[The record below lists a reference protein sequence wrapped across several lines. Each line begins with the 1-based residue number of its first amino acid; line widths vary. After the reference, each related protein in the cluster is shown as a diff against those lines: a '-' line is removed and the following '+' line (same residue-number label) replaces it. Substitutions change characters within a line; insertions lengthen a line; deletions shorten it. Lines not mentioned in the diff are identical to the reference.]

1 MIVTFEPVL
10 ALLSVA
16 VAVLGAMSALA
27 LTVRLEER
35 GVRPWQR
42 KLALAN
48 GGLSLGATLW
58 STHVIAAAAVKS
70 PALVT
75 RGAVGIDTATAVAM
89 AVVAAWIG
97 FYVAGV
103 RRYKAIGILAGGI
116 VLGLGVSRLLHP
128 AVWDM
133 AGCATQCDPALVAAW
148 VGPVAAVA
156 VVAMW
161 LAFAGRAA
169 WRMLAAGLVLGG
181 AIVWVAYAAMVR
193 ADAIPIGGMAER
205 SAALLSEHPVAII
218 IAVCIALLSASNFVF
233 RGMVA
238 KDRMTVEQ
246 IELVQQTY
254 RGVERAGG
262 EVADLFY
269 QRLFEI
275 APELRDLFPADLS
288 DQKDKLLAVLA
299 SAILNLHKIESVTPV
314 IRDLGRRHVYY
325 GVEPAHYRPV
335 GEALVWA
342 IERVLGAGFTPA
354 AKEAWIAAYT
364 TLSKVM
370 TDAAAE
376 VAPHGRRLA
385 A

>member
-10 ALLSVA
+10 ALLSIG
-16 VAVLGAMSALA
+16 VAVLGALSALA

-35 GVRPWQR
+35 GVQSWQR
-42 KLALAN
+42 YLALAN
-48 GGLSLGATLW
+48 GGLSFGATLW
-58 STHVIAAAAVKS
+58 STHFIAAAAVNT
-70 PALVT
+70 PAFAA
-75 RGAVGIDTATAVAM
+75 RGAVGIDTATAIGV

-97 FYVAGV
+97 FYLAGV
-103 RRYKAIGILAGGI
+103 RRFKAVGILIGGV
-116 VLGLGVSRLLHP
+116 VLGLGMSRLLYP
-128 AVWDM
+128 ALWDI
-133 AGCATQCDPALVAAW
+133 AGCSAQCDPSVVAAW
-148 VGPVAAVA
+148 VGLPVFAT

-161 LAFAGRAA
+161 LAFAGRGA
-169 WRMLAAGLVLGG
+169 WRMLAAGLVQGC
-181 AIVWVAYAAMVR
+181 AVVWVAYAAMVR
-193 ADAIPIGGMAER
+193 ADAVPIGAMAER
-205 SAALLSEHPVAII
+205 SASLLGEHPVAIV
-218 IAVCIALLSASNFVF
+218 IAICIALLSASNFVF
-233 RGMVA
+233 RGMVS
-238 KDRMTVEQ
+238 KDSMTIEQ

-275 APELRDLFPADLS
+275 APQLRDLFPADLS

-299 SAILNLHKIESVTPV
+299 SAVLNLHKIESVTPV

-342 IERVLGAGFTPA
+342 VERVLGDDFTPA
-354 AKEAWIAAYT
+354 AKDAWVSAYK
-364 TLSKVM
+364 TLTKVM

-376 VAPHGRRLA
+376 VAPQRRRLA

>member
-10 ALLSVA
+10 ALLSVI

-70 PALVT
+70 PALAT

-103 RRYKAIGILAGGI
+103 RRFKAIGILAGGI

-133 AGCATQCDPALVAAW
+133 AGCATQCDPALVAA
-148 VGPVAAVA
+148 AA

-169 WRMLAAGLVLGG
+169 WRMLAAGLILGG
-181 AIVWVAYAAMVR
+181 AIVCVAYAAMVR

-205 SAALLSEHPVAII
+205 SAALLSEHPVAIV

-238 KDRMTVEQ
+238 KDRMTIEQ

-262 EVADLFY
+262 EVANLFY

-364 TLSKVM
+364 TLTKVM